1 VCMNVEAWTSAPVSI
16 LTPEDRKVLERA
28 HEHLEHP
35 SLAARVT
42 SVVGTPIEIG
52 LALMPRR
59 WYKRIHGIAEA
70 LIARALDTAISSLRH
85 RPDVAHPHFYQA
97 LVAVSGAAG
106 GAFGLLGMPA
116 EMGVSTTIMLRS
128 IADIARSEGEDLDT
142 PESRLACLEVFAL
155 GGRTEEDDAADTGYY
170 GLRLALSLPVST
182 AAYHVARKGLVVG
195 DGAPF
200 LVELIHGV
208 ASRFGIALSEKA
220 AFYTLPVIGAAT
232 GATIN
237 MIFLHHFQEMARSH
251 FAVRRLERKYGAD
264 VVRAAYETLT

>member
-1 VCMNVEAWTSAPVSI
+1 MAEWTPQDLADLRLAHDLLENPGLAAKLTALLGSPIEKGLKMLPDSAGRVITGATHKALLAATQLAVASMS
-16 LTPEDRKVLERA
+16 TKDG
-28 HEHLEHP
+28 
-35 SLAARVT
+35 AARV
-42 SVVGTPIEIG
+42 
-52 LALMPRR
+52 
-59 WYKRIHGIAEA
+59 
-70 LIARALDTAISSLRH
+70 ARPFLHKLSAAAT
-85 RPDVAHPHFYQA
+85 
-97 LVAVSGAAG
+97 GAAG
-106 GAFGLLGMPA
+106 GFFGLAALPV
-116 EMGVSTTIMLRS
+116 ELPVSTTIMLRS